1 MEDKKIIQLLFSRA
15 EVAIE
20 MLKEKFGTR
29 LYRTACNILGSHF
42 DAEESVSDT
51 YLALWNAIPPRTPNP
66 LDAFVYRTGKN
77 IALNRLRSNTALM
90 RQSNYTLS
98 LEELEGC
105 LPGPDLWEQLSARE
119 LGRAIDRY
127 LAGLSA
133 DNRSIFLRRY
143 WFGDSVTD
151 IAGSFGLSR
160 NTVDVRLHR
169 MREGLRT
176 FLIQEELYHERKT
189 K

>member
-15 EVAIE
+15 EIAIDI
-20 MLKEKFGTR
+20 LKEKFGKQ
-29 LYRTACNILGSHF
+29 LYRTAVNILGSHF
-42 DAEESVSDT
+42 DAEESLSDT
-51 YLALWNAIPPRTPNP
+51 YLALWNTIPPKQPDP

-90 RQSNYTLS
+90 RKSNYALS
-98 LEELEGC
+98 LDELEDC
-105 LPGPDLWEQLSARE
+105 IPGPDLWEKLSARE

-127 LAGLSA
+127 LAELSR
-133 DNRSIFLRRY
+133 DNRDIFLRRY
-143 WFGDSVTD
+143 WFGDSSAD
-151 IAGSFGLSR
+151 IAAAFGLSR

-176 FLIQEELYHERKT
+176 FLIKEELYHE
-189 K
+189 